1 MNKKIFVPIMG
12 AFLVLSLAGCG
23 TSQTTNKSEN
33 KSSNQSSQA
42 SKSNEDHSM
51 KGMKMDNQPLEK
63 AFQDELNGFTTIEQ
77 DIQKGDYKSAN
88 TLAGNLHDEFH
99 AAILPPLTDKKGK
112 AYAEDIHG
120 KYDELQDAIT
130 SKDTSK
136 IAELIKV
143 NRDNLN
149 TAAQILGVTL
159 K

>member
-33 KSSNQSSQA
+33 KSSAQSSQA
-42 SKSNEDHSM
+42 SKSNQDDSM